1 MAVKEI
7 SLRPPSRRSSWL
19 MRLLGLVI
27 SLAAC
32 IFILHTVDLGASADV
47 LRRAR
52 PAPLALVVVFIA
64 IQVSL
69 RSWRWQILLA
79 SGATPARV
87 PVRRIV
93 GPMLVGYLAN
103 AVLPARLGEAVRAGV
118 LSRRERLSFPTVLGT
133 VVLERIVDTAS
144 MALLV
149 ALAATQV
156 GAPAWLVGIGIFVFA
171 ASALIIVVLGTVGI
185 EPLVG
190 LAERVARVLPLAG
203 LSARVLVP
211 AERFARGIRVH
222 DRRRATLAAAF
233 FSGGCWFLE
242 ALNFWLIA
250 QALGLGLSPAGGLLV
265 AGITVLGTA
274 VPAAP
279 GYIGT
284 FELAAITVAETLGV
298 SPAQAVAYALLAHLM
313 TIVPLIIGG
322 AVSMVGLD
330 LGISDLN
337 ASARPETSL
346 PAEEESMT

>member
-1 MAVKEI
+1 
-7 SLRPPSRRSSWL
+7 
-19 MRLLGLVI
+19 
-27 SLAAC
+27 
-32 IFILHTVDLGASADV
+32 
-47 LRRAR
+47 
-52 PAPLALVVVFIA
+52 
-64 IQVSL
+64 
-69 RSWRWQILLA
+69 
-79 SGATPARV
+79 
-87 PVRRIV
+87 
-93 GPMLVGYLAN
+93 MLVGYLAN